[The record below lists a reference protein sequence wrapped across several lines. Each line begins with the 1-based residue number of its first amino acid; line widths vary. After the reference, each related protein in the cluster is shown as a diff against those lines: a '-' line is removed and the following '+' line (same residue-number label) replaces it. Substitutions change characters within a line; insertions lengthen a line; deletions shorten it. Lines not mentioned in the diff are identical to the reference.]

1 MTIKTKR
8 FIIKKRS
15 CSCSMPGVWR
25 AVGYSKGAVVVFHSP
40 KACAHVAHTMDI
52 NAHFRGIA
60 RDEREP
66 YEYSAPLISTML
78 TEKHSIFGG
87 AKQLENCLDFVVK
100 RYKPQYIVIANSC
113 VVGVIGDDVAAV
125 AANAEEKHNLPI
137 ITLPC
142 YGFLDGEYYAGYYG
156 VAEALVDRFLVG
168 GLPKVH
174 DSVILLGDNGGPNGE
189 YAVEVKRLLAY
200 FDLHVIGQFP
210 GYVAYDDMNQVT
222 TAALSVVL
230 GGRTQANDSLLKIAK
245 KLEEKFAIPYY
256 GGVYPLGWQGT
267 REWLA
272 DLGRKLHKEDSAQ
285 KAIAE
290 QKERLE
296 RVLVDA
302 KEKLRGKK
310 VAVCIGR
317 QLEYFRPEWVMEI
330 LELVEINQ
338 LGIVLLDS
346 YMPKDRASMEQAIKS
361 CTNIKVF
368 NQLEGAK
375 VVEAADIILTTHEIE
390 TYNARQLFLPML
402 PTVGVTGMIKLI
414 KNIIKIAYRHG
425 DKGGIV
431 YG

>member
-1 MTIKTKR
+1 MPIKTKR

-60 RDEREP
+60 RGEREP

-125 AANAEEKHNLPI
+125 AAVAEEKHDLPI

-156 VAEALVDRFLVG
+156 TANALVERFLSG
-168 GLPKVH
+168 GLPK
-174 DSVILLGDNGGPNGE
+174 DKNSVILLGDNGGPNGE
-189 YAVEVKRLLAY
+189 YAMEVKSLLAY
-200 FDLHVIGQFP
+200 FNLHVIGQFP
-210 GYVAYDDMNQVT
+210 GYVAYDDMNKVT
-222 TAALSVVL
+222 TAGLSVVL
-230 GGRTQANDSLLKIAK
+230 GGRTQANDSLIKIAQ
-245 KLEEKFAIPYY
+245 KLEEKFAIPFY
-256 GGVYPLGWQGT
+256 GGPYPLGWRGT
-267 REWLA
+267 KEWIA
-272 DLGRKLHKEDSAQ
+272 NLGTTLHKEEEAK
-285 KAIAE
+285 KAIVE
-290 QKERLE
+290 QKERLNAILTIA
-296 RVLVDA
+296 R
-302 KEKLRGKK
+302 EKLRNKK
-310 VAVCIGR
+310 VVICIGR
-317 QLEYFRPEWVMEI
+317 QLEYFRPEW
-330 LELVEINQ
+330 LVEILQ
-338 LGIVLLDS
+338 LIEINPLGVVLLDS
-346 YMPKDRASMEQAIKS
+346 YTPKDRAIMEEAIKS
-361 CTNIKVF
+361 CTSIDILSQVD
-368 NQLEGAK
+368 GAEL
-375 VVEAADIILTTHEIE
+375 VAAADIILTTHEIE

-414 KNIIKIAYRHG
+414 NNIIKIAYRHG

>member
-1 MTIKTKR
+1 M
-8 FIIKKRS
+8 
-15 CSCSMPGVWR
+15 
-25 AVGYSKGAVVVFHSP
+25 
-40 KACAHVAHTMDI
+40 
-52 NAHFRGIA
+52 
-60 RDEREP
+60 
-66 YEYSAPLISTML
+66 
-78 TEKHSIFGG
+78 
-87 AKQLENCLDFVVK
+87 
-100 RYKPQYIVIANSC
+100 
-113 VVGVIGDDVAAV
+113 
-125 AANAEEKHNLPI
+125 
-137 ITLPC
+137 
-142 YGFLDGEYYAGYYG
+142 
-156 VAEALVDRFLVG
+156 
-168 GLPKVH
+168 
-174 DSVILLGDNGGPNGE
+174 
-189 YAVEVKRLLAY
+189 
-200 FDLHVIGQFP
+200 
-210 GYVAYDDMNQVT
+210 
-222 TAALSVVL
+222 
-230 GGRTQANDSLLKIAK
+230 
-245 KLEEKFAIPYY
+245 EEKFAIPYY

-272 DLGRKLHKEDSAQ
+272 DLGRKLHKEESAQ

-330 LELVEINQ
+330 LKLIGINQ

-346 YMPKDRASMEQAIKS
+346 YIPKDRASMEQAIKS
-361 CTNIKVF
+361 CTNINIF

-375 VVEAADIILTTHEIE
+375 VVEAADIILTTHELE
-390 TYNARQLFLPML
+390 AYNTRQLFLPML